1 MQQQQQQ
8 ILKKKQFLLG
18 GNAEQLSTGIQNW
31 LSVVHGWI

>member
-8 ILKKKQFLLG
+8 ILKKKQFLLD

-31 LSVVHGWI
+31 LSAVHSWI